1 MTRADLPAVARI
13 AAVVHP
19 AYPEDP
25 AVAAERLALDPAGC
39 FVFDGADGPS
49 AYLLSHRWVDG
60 APPALDTH
68 LHALPAHPN
77 VWYIHDIA
85 LMPETRGLGAARG
98 VFLVQIPFGPGHR
111 RGGAVMELPDEALA
125 ECGIPSAE
133 LWETLL
139 ADEAAFAAELRDHL
153 PPDMGLTFPGDDVL
167 EWRSIVP
174 PEWRMYRAG

>member
-1 MTRADLPAVARI
+1 MTRADLSAVARI
-13 AAVVHP
+13 AAIVHP

-85 LMPETRGLGAARG
+85 LMPETRGQGAARAIVAALDALARSHG
-98 VFLVQIPFGPGHR
+98 LHRLALVAVNNSVPFWQRHGFTDATTP
-111 RGGAVMELPDEALA
+111 ALA
-125 ECGIPSAE
+125 EK
-133 LWETLL
+133 
-139 ADEAAFAAELRDHL
+139 
-153 PPDMGLTFPGDDVL
+153 LTTYDGDARYMTREID
-167 EWRSIVP
+167 
-174 PEWRMYRAG
+174 

>member
-1 MTRADLPAVARI
+1 MTRADLSAVARI
-13 AAVVHP
+13 AAIVHP

-77 VWYIHDIA
+77 IWYIHDIA
-85 LMPETRGLGAARG
+85 LMPETRGQGAARAIVAALDALARSHG
-98 VFLVQIPFGPGHR
+98 LHRLALVAVNNSVPFWR
-111 RGGAVMELPDEALA
+111 RHGFTDATTPALA
-125 ECGIPSAE
+125 EK
-133 LWETLL
+133 L
-139 ADEAAFAAELRDHL
+139 ASYGGDARYMTRDL
-153 PPDMGLTFPGDDVL
+153 GSL
-167 EWRSIVP
+167 
-174 PEWRMYRAG
+174 